1 MLSLP
6 IYLRSGTYYLH
17 TRINGKQF
25 KRSLGTG
32 YQKEAILR
40 AVALLSSLSMNNFNK
55 YKIDL
60 EKGLLETDGTP
71 EDHQRAMSALELLA
85 HMKTLSKPS
94 PTPQLIEENAVEGVL
109 VAPRDKGI
117 SLQDLVEQFFKLRSH
132 LSQATAIAYRNVVKE
147 LEQFTKIKY
156 AKIIRPADIN
166 RFQNY
171 LAEKNNTPR
180 TIDNKTTFL
189 KSIFN
194 FAVDRQYIDKNP
206 VVSKPLMTKKQRE
219 KEQWAIFENDEIRL
233 IYDSEYF
240 FTQKEKDPDYYYV
253 LLLTVFT
260 GCRVDEVTT
269 LKKEDFKVSDNGIN
283 YFHIRDSKTLAG
295 VRKVPIYDELWKAF
309 KPFFDSKTDKI
320 FKYREIDGKGA
331 GNAVGKKF
339 SRHMGLVKVT
349 REKLVFHSLRKFLNN
364 TFKNERVP
372 KDVRCQFVG
381 HEYGND
387 TNGEFYE
394 EDYTVEQLNEYAQ
407 KPWQYISNLIG
418 KHL

>member
-94 PTPQLIEENAVEGVL
+94 PTPQLNEENAVEGVL

-156 AKIIRPADIN
+156 AKIVRPADIN

-219 KEQWAIFENDEIRL
+219 KEQWAIFENDEIRS

-240 FTQKEKDPDYYYV
+240 FTQKEKRPR
-253 LLLTVFT
+253 LLLCLTA
-260 GCRVDEVTT
+260 
-269 LKKEDFKVSDNGIN
+269 
-283 YFHIRDSKTLAG
+283 Y
-295 VRKVPIYDELWKAF
+295 
-309 KPFFDSKTDKI
+309 
-320 FKYREIDGKGA
+320 
-331 GNAVGKKF
+331 
-339 SRHMGLVKVT
+339 
-349 REKLVFHSLRKFLNN
+349 SLHRL
-364 TFKNERVP
+364 P
-372 KDVRCQFVG
+372 G
-381 HEYGND
+381 
-387 TNGEFYE
+387 
-394 EDYTVEQLNEYAQ
+394 
-407 KPWQYISNLIG
+407 
-418 KHL
+418 

>member
-1 MLSLP
+1 MVN
-6 IYLRSGTYYLH
+6 T
-17 TRINGKQF
+17 
-25 KRSLGTG
+25 
-32 YQKEAILR
+32 
-40 AVALLSSLSMNNFNK
+40 SS
-55 YKIDL
+55 
-60 EKGLLETDGTP
+60 
-71 EDHQRAMSALELLA
+71 HR
-85 HMKTLSKPS
+85 
-94 PTPQLIEENAVEGVL
+94 
-109 VAPRDKGI
+109 
-117 SLQDLVEQFFKLRSH
+117 
-132 LSQATAIAYRNVVKE
+132 
-147 LEQFTKIKY
+147 
-156 AKIIRPADIN
+156 
-166 RFQNY
+166 
-171 LAEKNNTPR
+171 
-180 TIDNKTTFL
+180 
-189 KSIFN
+189 
-194 FAVDRQYIDKNP
+194 
-206 VVSKPLMTKKQRE
+206 KK
-219 KEQWAIFENDEIRL
+219 
-233 IYDSEYF
+233 
-240 FTQKEKDPDYYYV
+240 KDPDYYYV

-269 LKKEDFKVSDNGIN
+269 LKKEDFKISDNGVN

-364 TFKNERVP
+364 TFKNEKVP

>member
-1 MLSLP
+1 
-6 IYLRSGTYYLH
+6 
-17 TRINGKQF
+17 
-25 KRSLGTG
+25 
-32 YQKEAILR
+32 
-40 AVALLSSLSMNNFNK
+40 MNNQKFHT

-60 EKGLLETDGTP
+60 EKGLLETDGTL

-94 PTPQLIEENAVEGVL
+94 PIPQSNGENTVEGVL
-109 VAPRDKGI
+109 VAPNDKGI
-117 SLQDLVEQFFKLRSH
+117 SLQDLLEQFFKLRSH
-132 LSQATAIAYRNVVKE
+132 LSQATSIAYSNAVKE

-156 AKIIRPADIN
+156 AKFILPTHIN

-171 LAEKNNTPR
+171 LAEKKNTPR
-180 TIDNKTTFL
+180 TIDNKTTYL

-206 VVSKPLMTKKQRE
+206 VLVKPLMTKKQRE
-219 KEQWAIFENDEIRL
+219 KEQWAIFEDDEIKT

-240 FTQKEKDPDYYYV
+240 FSQKEKDPDYYYV
-253 LLLTVFT
+253 LLLAVFT
-260 GCRVDEVTT
+260 GCRVDEITT
-269 LKKEDFKVSDNGIN
+269 LRKEDFKITEEGLN
-283 YFHIRDSKTLAG
+283 YFNIRDSKTLAG
-295 VRKVPIYDELWKAF
+295 IRKVPVYDELWKVF
-309 KPFFDSKTDKI
+309 KPYFYTKTDKI
-320 FKYREIDGKGA
+320 FKYREVDGKGS

-339 SRHMGLVKVT
+339 SRHMDLVNVK

-364 TFKNERVP
+364 TFKNEKVP

-407 KPWQYISNLIG
+407 KPWQHISNLIG